1 MLINKIMKNMDENRS
16 RRRDRQR
23 EGEREEG
30 APRTKGYVIDI
41 KLNALDA
48 IISLVFLA
56 VSLVG
61 IYFGSAKLFVLLQN
75 EQFFNTSNINN
86 ISFTVLYGIQ
96 VILMLGVVW
105 FFALFRRKAHLRDL
119 GLRYYSIAKTIWYSF
134 LSLLAIFLV
143 SFLYVFLMNSIF
155 GMEAPSSKIEIL
167 VENRSISSNILL
179 VVVALVAPFS
189 EEIFFRGFVYSAF
202 KKSWG
207 VNAGLFLSSFL
218 FALVHLEIYSFI
230 PLMIIGW
237 ILAYL
242 FEKTKSLMPAI
253 FLHGV
258 YNLILILILL
268 GRLEIIKLY

>member
-1 MLINKIMKNMDENRS
+1 MSDYSPGHREKDKEENMIRKNR
-16 RRRDRQR
+16 
-23 EGEREEG
+23 
-30 APRTKGYVIDI
+30 YVMDI
-41 KLNALDA
+41 KWNAFDA
-48 IISLVFLA
+48 LISIAFLA
-56 VSLVG
+56 VVLVG
-61 IYFGSAKLFVLLQN
+61 IYFGSVKLFVLLAK
-75 EQFFNTSNINN
+75 EQFFNTSNITN

-96 VILMLGVVW
+96 VILMMGAVW
-105 FFALFRRKAHLRDL
+105 FFAIFRRKAHLRDL
-119 GLRYYSIAKTIWYSF
+119 GLRYYSIGRTIWYCF
-134 LSLLAIFLV
+134 LSLLGIFLV

-155 GMEAPSSKIEIL
+155 GMDAPSSKIEVL

-179 VVVALVAPFS
+179 VVVAVIAPFS

-202 KKSWG
+202 KKRWG